1 VFALL
6 EDYAGMKR
14 RLTLTLDEFGR
25 SALEAEAR
33 RHALET
39 QEFVQRAAEYF
50 LAESDPGRTAH
61 RVPRFQREET
71 GDAKLALVLELQR
84 DVWDELEAEAAS
96 QGVSLE
102 RLLGYAALY
111 LVADLDSGRVAK
123 RVLEDEPLASRRQ
136 PKRRR

>member
-1 VFALL
+1 
-6 EDYAGMKR
+6 MKR

-33 RHALET
+33 RHSLQT

-71 GDAKLALVLELQR
+71 GEAKLPLVLELQR

-111 LVADLDSGRVAK
+111 LLADLDSGRVAE
-123 RVLEDEPLASRRQ
+123 RVLEDDEPLGSRRQ
-136 PKRRR
+136 AKRRR